1 MENKKQKFERLA
13 NARVNKAL
21 KQLDLI
27 SNLSNKNAY
36 DYSENEVNQIIVVL
50 DKKVKELKTKFL
62 QGLSNKQFK
71 L

>member
-1 MENKKQKFERLA
+1 MENKQQKFERLA

-27 SNLSNKNAY
+27 GNLSNKNAY
-36 DYSENEVNQIIVVL
+36 GYSESEANQIIGVL
-50 DKKVKELKTKFL
+50 DRKIKELKTKFSK
-62 QGLSNKQFK
+62 GLINKQFK

>member
-13 NARVNKAL
+13 NTRINKIL

-27 SNLSNKNAY
+27 GNLSNTSVY
-36 DYSENEVNQIIVVL
+36 EYSENEANQIIAVL
-50 DKKVKELKTKFL
+50 DKKVGELKAKFL
-62 QGLSNKQFK
+62 YNPTAKHFK